1 MVSGD
6 GIYSRRLT
14 RYPGDGRYVLTVHAD
29 DDGGR
34 AFVAKAREEEED
46 GDNLASPACC
56 GSTVSLAREQVGYAN
71 NLHFILGT

>member
-1 MVSGD
+1 MSGD

-34 AFVAKAREEEED
+34 AFVAKAREEED
-46 GDNLASPACC
+46 GDNMASPACC
-56 GSTVSLAREQVGYAN
+56 GSTVSLAREQVRDSN
-71 NLHFILGT
+71 IFHFRLGS